1 MPHGK
6 ARCPTPHTHT
16 YAQARDRM
24 AISLPERAASSVQLL
39 PSINPAPSRVP
50 QALGSKGEDFLSVII
65 QTRVPFQERVCQ
77 ALSQSCN
84 EVKPHRELGS
94 AIRPFYI

>member
-1 MPHGK
+1 MPMGRQD
-6 ARCPTPHTHT
+6 APPLTHTHMHK
-16 YAQARDRM
+16 QE
-24 AISLPERAASSVQLL
+24 IGWPSLPKGRQLRAATSQHQ
-39 PSINPAPSRVP
+39 PSTSRVP
-50 QALGSKGEDFLSVII
+50 GPGKQGRGISCQLLYRPGYPSKS
-65 QTRVPFQERVCQ
+65 VCQ